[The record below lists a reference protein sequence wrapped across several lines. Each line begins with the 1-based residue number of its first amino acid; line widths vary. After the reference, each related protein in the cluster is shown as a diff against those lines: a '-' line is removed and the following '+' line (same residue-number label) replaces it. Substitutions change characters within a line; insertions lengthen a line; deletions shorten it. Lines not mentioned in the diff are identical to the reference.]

1 MKKAVRKAIQNV
13 QDNFVP
19 AINISNTGYTPVRQR
34 REPEVRMVTKEKI
47 AEIAMILDF
56 SEDI

>member
-1 MKKAVRKAIQNV
+1 MKKVIRKAIKNIK
-13 QDNFVP
+13 DNFVP
-19 AINISNTGYTPVRQR
+19 AINISNTEYPPVSQR
-34 REPEVRMVTKEKI
+34 REPEVRMATKEKI